1 MKNIEKSCWMPKSI
15 GDLSTDSKN
24 IPSPPPFADLCAA
37 ARPAALAK
45 TGMMTWTAIS
55 CLSHRPMGWFLCS
68 DVKDGRFPKS
78 WYPQLSSISMGL
90 SLMNHPFLGFTE
102 NVPTVL
108 MPLPITTAEKPIEL
122 KAVWVTLS
130 WFKTIFSPIRI
141 MFEAIIPNSSSHF

>member
-1 MKNIEKSCWMPKSI
+1 MLDAKSI
-15 GDLSTDSKN
+15 GPWSFHRLI
-24 IPSPPPFADLCAA
+24 IPSPLPFADLCAA

-55 CLSHRPMGWFLCS
+55 WLSHRPMGWFLCS

-78 WYPQLSSISMGL
+78 WRYPQLSSILMGF

-108 MPLPITTAEKPIEL
+108 MPLPITTAEKPTEL

-130 WFKTIFSPIRI
+130 WFKTFFSPIRI